1 MQITNNTHIIFAPYA
16 PFNMLLYKQLDKYN
30 LILASASP
38 RRRQL
43 LSECGLTFT
52 LADKFECDE
61 TFDTSMPCN
70 QVAEYLSTLKSN
82 AYPKSLETNDIL
94 LTADTVV
101 IADNRIL
108 GKPADR
114 AEAVAMLTMLSGK
127 SHSVI
132 TGVTIRTAERTH
144 SFSVESIV
152 NFREITAE
160 EIDYYIDTYKPFDKA
175 GAYGIQEWIGYVAIE
190 SIEGSFFNVMGL
202 PVQRLYVELSKIAE
216 SL

>member
-1 MQITNNTHIIFAPYA
+1 
-16 PFNMLLYKQLDKYN
+16 MLLHQLLVSYN

-43 LSECGLTFT
+43 LAECGLKFT
-52 LADKFECDE
+52 LAEKFECDE
-61 TFDTSMPCN
+61 TFDSAMPCN

-101 IADNRIL
+101 IANNRIL

-114 AEAVAMLTMLSGK
+114 ADAIAMLSMLSGK
-127 SHSVI
+127 SHTVI
-132 TGVTIRTAERTH
+132 TGVTIRTAEHSH
-144 SFSVESIV
+144 SFSVESKV
-152 NFREITAE
+152 YFREITTE

-190 SIEGSFFNVMGL
+190 GIEGSFFNVMGL
-202 PVQRLYVELSKIAE
+202 PVQRLYVELTE
-216 SL
+216 LLQSL

>member
-1 MQITNNTHIIFAPYA
+1 
-16 PFNMLLYKQLDKYN
+16 MLLHKQLEKYN

-43 LSECGLTFT
+43 LAECGLTFT
-52 LADKFECDE
+52 LAEKFECDE
-61 TFDTSMPCN
+61 TFDSAMPCN

-82 AYPKSLETNDIL
+82 AYPKSLEANDIL

-101 IADNRIL
+101 IANNRIL

-114 AEAVAMLTMLSGK
+114 DEAVTMLTMLSGK

-132 TGVTIRTAERTH
+132 TGVTIRTANHTH
-144 SFSVESIV
+144 SFSVESTV
-152 NFREITAE
+152 NFRQITAE
-160 EIDYYIDTYKPFDKA
+160 EIDYYIDTYKPYDKA

-202 PVQRLYVELSKIAE
+202 PVQRLYVELSKTIE